1 MGIEDRLLA
10 FQGHPEINESW
21 TACLIYQAS
30 NEKVN
35 FNGFYEKI
43 KEQHFQEKLQHE
55 MWLKIVNSFFKKKL
69 TPKREEEPL
78 QQAISYD
85 R

>member
-21 TACLIYQAS
+21 TACLIYQAA

-35 FNGFYEKI
+35 FSKYYETI
-43 KEQHFQEKLQHE
+43 KEKFFKQKLEHE
-55 MWLKIVNSFFKKKL
+55 LWLRIVFNFFKKNSKAHSV
-69 TPKREEEPL
+69 EE
-78 QQAISYD
+78 
-85 R
+85 